1 MQSIKK
7 IKNISNF
14 HFASDKFVFCGT
26 KLTITDTCLS
36 ELKLFDLFVGFSVI
50 FEENLLLQEES
61 GQEVLFLNLLSEDLE
76 IKILG
81 TEKFYLFKNTIID
94 DFIFINNTN
103 NSISVLDKTLS
114 KKKEY
119 NIGRYLKI
127 LPNAKILNQSF
138 NELLLLD
145 ISENNSPQIQWK
157 LNFQTILNSQE
168 AKLFGD
174 LIEDKGNLF
183 FFLSDQNGKYGIYCV
198 EIATGKILNQTNEI
212 GGFLKLSSG
221 LLYLNTDYIL
231 TTIHSDTFEIKQID
245 LRSVLEPK
253 GLNLGIM
260 MQINLMVGEL
270 YYFVCQNGRSGAAT
284 MGIINLEDKNLVWT
298 IEIPIESGSYW
309 VKEIQVHGNR
319 LFVLTQGGTLHIFE
333 RDLS

>member
-7 IKNISNF
+7 FKNISNF
-14 HFASDKFVFCGT
+14 HFANNRFIFCG
-26 KLTITDTCLS
+26 KNLIITDTYFS
-36 ELKLFDLFVGFSVI
+36 ELKLFDLSVGYSVI
-50 FEENLLLQEES
+50 FKENLLLQSEN
-61 GQEVLFLNLLSEDLE
+61 GQEILFLNLTSEDLE
-76 IKILG
+76 IKVLG
-81 TEKFYLFKNTIID
+81 TEKFYLFRNTIID
-94 DFIFINNTN
+94 DFIFINSTN
-103 NSISVLDKTLS
+103 NSVSVLDKTLS

-127 LPNAKILNQSF
+127 LPDAKILNQSF
-138 NELLLLD
+138 NELLLID
-145 ISENNSPQIQWK
+145 VSEDKSPQIQWQ

-174 LIEDKGNLF
+174 LIEYVGNLF

-221 LLYLNTDYIL
+221 LLYLNTDYIV

-245 LRSVLEPK
+245 LRSILEPK

-270 YYFVCQNGRSGAAT
+270 YYFVCQNGRSGVAT
-284 MGIINLEDKNLVWT
+284 VGIINLEDKNLVWT

-333 RDLS
+333 R

>member
-14 HFASDKFVFCGT
+14 HFANDKFVFCGT

-119 NIGRYLKI
+119 NIGRYLRI

-138 NELLLLD
+138 NELLLIN

-212 GGFLKLSSG
+212 GGFLKLSSS
-221 LLYLNTDYIL
+221 LLYFNTDYIL
-231 TTIHSDTFEIKQID
+231 TTIQSDTFEIKQID
-245 LRSVLEPK
+245 LRPVLEPK

-260 MQINLMVGEL
+260 MQINLMVGNM

-284 MGIINLEDKNLVWT
+284 VGVINLENKSLAWT
-298 IEIPIESGSYW
+298 TEIPIESGSYW
-309 VKEIQVHGNR
+309 VKEIQVHGNH
-319 LFVLTQGGTLHIFE
+319 LFVLTQGGTLHIYE
-333 RDLS
+333 RDFS